1 MGILDNQPQQ
11 QMYGLGGVAPAQTN
25 PMGNPYQAMPSP
37 YSQFGANGGGQGG
50 PIPLG
55 QPSQNGLT
63 LAQLSAPNSSMT
75 VAQKQ
80 ALAKGLLS
88 AVNQGSPNAGAVAPT
103 SIPPGILQG

>member
-11 QMYGLGGVAPAQTN
+11 QMYGLGGMQPAQTN

-50 PIPLG
+50 PVPLG
-55 QPSQNGLT
+55 QPGQNGLT
-63 LAQLSAPNSSMT
+63 MQQLQAPTSAMT

-80 ALAKGLLS
+80 ALAKGLLGAIS
-88 AVNQGSPNAGAVAPT
+88 QNNPNVGAVAPT